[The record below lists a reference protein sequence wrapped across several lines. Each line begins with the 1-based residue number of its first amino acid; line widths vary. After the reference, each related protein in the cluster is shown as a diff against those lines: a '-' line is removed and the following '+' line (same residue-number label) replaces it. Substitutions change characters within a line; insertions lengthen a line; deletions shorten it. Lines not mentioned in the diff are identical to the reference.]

1 MSPPDLP
8 KGEYRSAQQHEDAR
22 VRRVSVVTVTLNN
35 ARGLKATLASL
46 ASLAVKPLEV
56 LIVDGGSSDDTASVA
71 AAYRGTL
78 DIRFSSETD
87 RGIYDAMNKG
97 HRSCR
102 GELVHYLNAGDT
114 VFGDPYRQVTQA
126 CLLPVHVH
134 DESGRFFFE
143 EFIRHGGFG
152 YCRQGIL
159 FPRNHPSYREEFR
172 VAADL
177 DLMLACF
184 PRGLRRLPRAVG
196 GGARFTLGGISSQA
210 GKARDHEVRDI
221 LYQRLPWW
229 VASRL
234 QAGILVK
241 NLLPRRLRRSLV
253 KVLHRGDARSG

>member
-1 MSPPDLP
+1 MS
-8 KGEYRSAQQHEDAR
+8 
-22 VRRVSVVTVTLNN
+22 RVSVVTVTLNN
-35 ARGLKATLASL
+35 ARGLEATLASL
-46 ASLAVKPLEV
+46 ASLVVKPLEV
-56 LIVDGGSSDDTASVA
+56 LIVDGGSSDDTAKVA
-71 AAYRGTL
+71 DAYKGRL
-78 DIRFSSETD
+78 DIRFSSEAD
-87 RGIYDAMNKG
+87 RGLYDAMNKG

-152 YCRQGIL
+152 YCHQGIL
-159 FPRNHPSYREEFR
+159 FPRNHPSYREEYR

-177 DLMLACF
+177 DLMIACF
-184 PRGLRRLPRAVG
+184 PRGLRGLPRVVD
-196 GGARFTLGGISSQA
+196 GGARFTLGGVSSRA
-210 GKARDHEVRDI
+210 GRARDHEVRDI
-221 LYQRLPWW
+221 FYERLSWW

-234 QAGILVK
+234 QASILVK

-253 KVLHRGDARSG
+253 KVLHGYDAHAG